1 MKIFLSHSSKEK
13 DVAESLC
20 GWLEEREITCFLAPR
35 DIPAGTEYAEQIVNG
50 IDTSDA
56 MVLLLSE
63 NANKSP
69 HVLREVERA
78 VSKGIPIL
86 IYNLEEVELSKSME
100 YFLMTHQWISN
111 KQEDGY
117 DKILT
122 FLQSIEEKNGK
133 KSSLEN
139 EKNVDSQIVGN
150 GAQSGPAQNSAGVK
164 KTSKWAV
171 RASIAVAAV
180 VLVAVFL
187 LVLGNREP
195 AVEPVIYDAQAGDTV
210 VFGSYNGET
219 IEWRVL
225 DVDNENQSVKLVAK
239 NILTM
244 KAIDAP
250 ESGDFNSDGEQD
262 YWGKGTPADADLELQ
277 AHVRG
282 SNDWNTSNI
291 RTWLN
296 SEAEVVKYEGQA
308 PVPGAMSEHKNGY
321 QNEPGFL
328 HGFTEEDRSAIKQDE
343 CGDKVSLLCK
353 SDVSLFEEAGISL
366 YAEPTQAAIEQ
377 DKTEWFDLHQEQTD
391 LNTYSYWLKDPVEG
405 TSSDLY
411 LISSGYTEEVF
422 ETGSA
427 GLEGYGI
434 RPVVIVALN
443 SEIFAK

>member
-1 MKIFLSHSSKEK
+1 MKVFLSHSSKEK
-13 DVAESLC
+13 DMAESLC
-20 GWLEEREITCFLAPR
+20 KWLEEREFKCFLAPR
-35 DIPAGTEYAEQIVNG
+35 DIPAGTEYAEQIVSG
-50 IDTSDA
+50 IDSSDA
-56 MVLLLSE
+56 MILMMSE

-78 VSKGIPIL
+78 VSKGVPIL
-86 IYNLEEVELSKSME
+86 LYNLEEVELSKSME
-100 YFLMTHQWISN
+100 YFLMTHQWVSH

-117 DKILT
+117 DKVLA
-122 FLQSIEEKNGK
+122 FLQDIKAK
-133 KSSLEN
+133 KEQKEN
-139 EKNVDSQIVGN
+139 SENR
-150 GAQSGPAQNSAGVK
+150 QSANDGISKNSAQTESVQSPAGAK
-164 KTSKWAV
+164 KTSKWIV
-171 RASIAVAAV
+171 LGGVVIVAAV
-180 VLVAVFL
+180 IVFL
-187 LVLGNREP
+187 LFGNREP
-195 AVEPVIYDAQAGDTV
+195 AAEPVTYDVQAGDTV
-210 VFGSYNGET
+210 VLGSYNDEV

-225 DVDNENQSVKLVAK
+225 DVNKETQSVKLVAK

-244 KAIDAP
+244 KAVDAA

-262 YWGKGTPADADLELQ
+262 YWKKDTVADTDLELQ
-277 AHVRG
+277 AYVRG
-282 SNDWNTSNI
+282 SNDWNTTNI

-308 PVPGAMSEHKNGY
+308 PIAKAMSEHKNGY
-321 QNEPGFL
+321 QTEPGFL
-328 HGFTEEDRSAIKQDE
+328 HDFTEEERAILKQDE

-353 SDVSLFEEAGISL
+353 ADVSLFEEAGISL

-377 DKTEWFDLHQEQTD
+377 DKTEWFDIHQEQTD
-391 LNTYSYWLKDPVEG
+391 LSTYSYWLKDPVEG

-411 LISSGYTEEVF
+411 LISSGYTEEIY